1 MSDTPDL
8 TWDNP
13 FLRNIPM
20 VAIVRMEGPNNGSL
34 LTTPDTKSQRVFF
47 RIGNNRTFPSLMNDV
62 ELMPTTG
69 GLSKVLGFDDLLPLT
84 LR

>member
-1 MSDTPDL
+1 MSDKPDL

-47 RIGNNRTFPSLMNDV
+47 RVGNNRTYPSLMSEI
-62 ELMPTTG
+62 ELMPDNG
-69 GLSKVLGFDDLLPLT
+69 GLSKVIGFDNLLPLT